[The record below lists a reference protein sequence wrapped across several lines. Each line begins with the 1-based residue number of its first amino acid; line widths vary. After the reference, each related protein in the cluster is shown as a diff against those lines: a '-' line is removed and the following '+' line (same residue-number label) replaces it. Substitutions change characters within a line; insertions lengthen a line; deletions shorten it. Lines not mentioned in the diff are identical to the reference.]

1 MSEKISFEMVLK
13 TATSLP
19 MVKIDRDKFLSSAL
33 KPYFDKETIQTAI
46 EHNPAYAGITVSQIE
61 KIAKESINYETTK
74 VTALSVAAGLPGG
87 IAMIGT
93 VPADLTQYFG
103 HMMRILQK
111 LIYLYGW
118 QDLYDEN
125 DTMSDEMQNLLTLFA
140 GIMFGVNGAAAA
152 IQKIAEKA
160 AENVARQLAQKALM
174 KGAIY
179 PIVKKVASYLG
190 VHMTKTVFAR
200 GVSKV
205 IPVIGGIASGGLTF
219 ATYKPMAIKL
229 KKHLEQFETA
239 NVEFYK
245 NMKENSYT
253 VVEENED
260 TETE

>member
-13 TATSLP
+13 TATGLP
-19 MVKIDRDKFLSSAL
+19 MVKIDREKFLSSAL
-33 KPYFDKETIQTAI
+33 KPYFDEETIRVAI
-46 EHNPAYAGITVSQIE
+46 EHNPAYAGISIEQIE
-61 KIAKESINYETTK
+61 KIAKESINYETAK

-103 HMMRILQK
+103 HMLRILQK

-125 DTMSDEMQNLLTLFA
+125 DTMSDEMQSLLTLFT

-160 AENVARQLAQKALM
+160 AENVAKKLAQKALM

-179 PIVKKVASYLG
+179 PIVKKIASYLG

-205 IPVIGGIASGGLTF
+205 IPVIGGVASGGLTF

-229 KKHLEQFETA
+229 KKHLEKFETA
-239 NVEFYK
+239 NVEFYR
-245 NMKENSYT
+245 NIKENSYT
-253 VVEENED
+253 VVDED
-260 TETE
+260 TIVTE